1 MTTAHALLQP
11 TIITGA
17 PAWAQAVRGFAQRW
31 SVQDPEEQLKALFV
45 AGLGGDQRSYRASL
59 DLLSRYLRAFLRK
72 RLVAHPS
79 EVEDLLQESLLAIHL
94 HRHTY
99 DTSQLFTPW
108 AYTITRHKLIDHTR
122 RYARTDGP
130 LDALDDSHELLAAED
145 NQAHEAHRDVHLL
158 LAKLPDRH
166 RLPILH
172 TKLEGLSVAETAAL
186 TGMSESAIKIGV
198 HRGLKALAAL
208 MKKGS
213 K

>member
-1 MTTAHALLQP
+1 M
-11 TIITGA
+11 
-17 PAWAQAVRGFAQRW
+17 
-31 SVQDPEEQLKALFV
+31 QDPEAQLKFLFV
-45 AGLGGDQRSYRASL
+45 AGLGGDQRSYRAAL

-72 RLVAHPS
+72 RLVARPD

-99 DTSQLFTPW
+99 DPGQLFTPW

-122 RYARTDGP
+122 RHARTEGP
-130 LDALDDSHELLAAED
+130 LEALDEAHELLTAED
-145 NQAHEAHRDVHLL
+145 DHAHEAHRDVHRLL
-158 LAKLPDRH
+158 DQLPDRH

-172 TKLEGLSVAETAAL
+172 TKLEGLSVAEAAAR

-213 K
+213 A